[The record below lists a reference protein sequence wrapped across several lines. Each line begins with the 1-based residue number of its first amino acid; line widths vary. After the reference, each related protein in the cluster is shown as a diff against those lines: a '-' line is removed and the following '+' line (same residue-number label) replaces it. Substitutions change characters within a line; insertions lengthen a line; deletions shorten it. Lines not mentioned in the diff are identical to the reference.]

1 MRNER
6 GASLIAVL
14 IVLVLLAGG
23 LYFII
28 SRTANSSV
36 GALADAG
43 MQLDET
49 KRQRTISDM
58 RAIADAIR
66 LMQADTGRAP
76 ASLADLQR
84 GGYLEVVPVNDGWGH
99 AFVYAVEGN
108 NFELTSLG
116 SDGRAG
122 PAPPQPWTGGSYPC
136 DLILYNGQ
144 FTQTPAT
151 R

>member
-1 MRNER
+1 NER
-6 GASLIAVL
+6 GAALIAVL
-14 IVLVLLAGG
+14 IVLVLLAVG

-36 GALADAG
+36 GALANAG
-43 MQLDET
+43 AQLDET
-49 KRQRTISDM
+49 KRQRTLSDM

-76 ASLADLQR
+76 ASLADLQH
-84 GGYLEVVPVNDGWGH
+84 GGYLEVVPMNDAWGH
-99 AFVYAVEGN
+99 GFIYAVDGN
-108 NFELTSLG
+108 QFELTSLG

-136 DLILYNGQ
+136 DLTLTNGQ
-144 FTQTPAT
+144 FTQAPAT

>member
-14 IVLVLLAGG
+14 IVLVLLAVG

-28 SRTANSSV
+28 SRTADNSV
-36 GALADAG
+36 GAFADAG

-49 KRQRTISDM
+49 KRQRTLSDM

-99 AFVYAVEGN
+99 GFIYNVDGN
-108 NFELTSLG
+108 SFELTSLG

-122 PAPPQPWTGGSYPC
+122 PAPPQPWTGGSYAC

-144 FTQTPAT
+144 FTQTPAA